1 MLPDQKPEYYF
12 SYLLRLWRANSQPQ
26 RWQVSLK
33 DARTGE
39 SFIFSDLQR
48 LKEFLDQRITD
59 GSPQEPIGKES
70 AIPNSLESEGE

>member
-1 MLPDQKPEYYF
+1 MLPDQKPEYYY

-26 RWQVSLK
+26 RWQVTLK

-39 SFIFSDLQR
+39 SFNFSDLQR

-59 GSPQEPIGKES
+59 GSSQEEPGKES
-70 AIPNSLESEGE
+70 TFSNQQELKGE

>member
-12 SYLLRLWRANSQPQ
+12 SYLLRLWRANSRPQ

-39 SFIFSDLQR
+39 SFNFSDLQR

-59 GSPQEPIGKES
+59 GNLLDQPEKEDTF
-70 AIPNSLESEGE
+70 PKNLESEGE

>member
-1 MLPDQKPEYYF
+1 MLPEQKPEFYY
-12 SYLLRLWRANSQPQ
+12 SYLLRLWRANSHPQ

-39 SFIFSDLQR
+39 SFNFSDLQR

-59 GSPQEPIGKES
+59 GSAQDPLGKE
-70 AIPNSLESEGE
+70 AILPNELESEGE